1 MAGYLEGKA
10 IAITG
15 AGRGIGRCV
24 ALLAAEEGASVVV
37 NDLGVEMDGSGGS
50 TSVAQS
56 VVDEIVAAGGSASA
70 NTGSV
75 TEMAGGASIVQQ
87 TVDTYG
93 KIDGVVCVAGVLRER
108 MLFNMSEDEWDAVV
122 ATHLKG
128 TFTVVRAAAAQMKTQ
143 GFGSLVGFTSGAFSG
158 SIAQA
163 NYAAAKGGI
172 VSLMRSAAGGMHR
185 YGVTSNIIA
194 PVARTRMSSNVP
206 GAIDMGDPEDVA
218 PMTCFLLSDKAK
230 HISGQIYTANGGK
243 IAVWNQPAE
252 VRSMFKDG
260 RWTLEE
266 IEARFEQIGQEPLGL
281 IVAAERMR
289 EAAQRMK
296 ATGTTEN
303 M

>member
-1 MAGYLEGKA
+1 VAEYLEGKA

-50 TSVAQS
+50 SSVAQS
-56 VVDEIVAAGGSASA
+56 VVDEIVAAGGTASA
-70 NTGSV
+70 NTSSV

-108 MLFNMSEDEWDAVV
+108 MLFNMSEDEWDAVIT
-122 ATHLKG
+122 THLKG
-128 TFTVVRAAAAQMKTQ
+128 TFTVVRAAAAQMKAQ
-143 GFGSLVGFTSGAFSG
+143 GFGSLIGFTSGAFSG
-158 SIAQA
+158 SVAQA
-163 NYAAAKGGI
+163 NYSAAKGGI

-194 PVARTRMSSNVP
+194 PVARTRMSTNVP

-218 PMTCFLLSDKAK
+218 PMVCFLLSDKAR

-243 IAVWNQPAE
+243 IAVWNQPEE
-252 VRSMFKDG
+252 VRAMFKDG
-260 RWTLEE
+260 RWTCEE
-266 IEARFEQIGQEPLGL
+266 IEARFDQIGQEPLGL

-296 ATGTTEN
+296 ASGKTEN